1 MKLNT
6 SYLKQ
11 VLLGIALSAASIIIV
26 TAGLAYLI
34 TTGIIG
40 EGSAELWINVA
51 VATGVVI
58 GGLLS
63 SSLFGV
69 TVKCNII
76 NLGLLIIVM
85 LVFGLF
91 LGGKTISV
99 LPRIGAVIAGY
110 LPVYLI
116 SQKRSRRKKRQK
128 RQYHQTLY
136 FSFKLILPLS
146 KPIAALKIFNT
157 EPGS

>member
-11 VLLGIALSAASIIIV
+11 VLLGITLSAVSIVIV

-34 TTGIIG
+34 TTGTIG
-40 EGSAELWINVA
+40 EGSSELWVNVA

-76 NLGLLIIVM
+76 NLVLLIIVM
-85 LVFGLF
+85 LVSGLF
-91 LGGKTISV
+91 VGGKTISL
-99 LPRIGAVIAGY
+99 LPKIGAVIAGY

-128 RQYHQTLY
+128 RQYR
-136 FSFKLILPLS
+136 
-146 KPIAALKIFNT
+146 
-157 EPGS
+157 

>member
-85 LVFGLF
+85 LVSGLF
-91 LGGKTISV
+91 FGGKTISL

-128 RQYHQTLY
+128 RQYR
-136 FSFKLILPLS
+136 
-146 KPIAALKIFNT
+146 
-157 EPGS
+157 

>member
-11 VLLGIALSAASIIIV
+11 VLLGITLSAVSIVIV

-128 RQYHQTLY
+128 RQYR
-136 FSFKLILPLS
+136 
-146 KPIAALKIFNT
+146 
-157 EPGS
+157 

>member
-11 VLLGIALSAASIIIV
+11 VLLGIALSAASIVSV

-34 TTGIIG
+34 TSGIIG

-51 VATGVVI
+51 VAPGVVI

-76 NLGLLIIVM
+76 NYKT
-85 LVFGLF
+85 VF
-91 LGGKTISV
+91 
-99 LPRIGAVIAGY
+99 
-110 LPVYLI
+110 
-116 SQKRSRRKKRQK
+116 
-128 RQYHQTLY
+128 
-136 FSFKLILPLS
+136 
-146 KPIAALKIFNT
+146 N
-157 EPGS
+157 

>member
-1 MKLNT
+1 MKLNA

-11 VLLGIALSAASIIIV
+11 VLLGITLSAASIVIV

-34 TTGIIG
+34 TTGTIG
-40 EGSAELWINVA
+40 EGSAELWINIA

-63 SSLFGV
+63 SSLFDA
-69 TVKCNII
+69 TLICNVI
-76 NLGLLIIVM
+76 NLVLLIIVM
-85 LVFGLF
+85 LVSGLF
-91 LGGKTISV
+91 VGGKTISV
-99 LPRIGAVIAGY
+99 IPRIGAVIAGY

-128 RQYHQTLY
+128 RQYR
-136 FSFKLILPLS
+136 
-146 KPIAALKIFNT
+146 
-157 EPGS
+157 